1 MSKTENKEG
10 WEQSEFPILCEG
22 CLGSNPYVRMTK
34 QHYGE
39 ECRICQR
46 PHTIFR
52 WTPAPG
58 EPYRKTEVC
67 QICSRFRNVCQSC
80 VLDLQFGLPAQVRD
94 KALALSGMGP
104 ETDVNRQ
111 YFAQSA
117 MERAKAEEGDVVG
130 QKVIEAGKEL
140 VTRLPTGRAGTTIAA
155 TMTSTSTTKREGRGG
170 KDGRFCTMYAKGECK
185 RPEGTCPYLHIL
197 PTEEDYRRRRY
208 LYRSANMKGAGAD
221 RARDTSAPNPP
232 ADPSVTT
239 LFLPSLP
246 GDTTEADVRSGMH
259 AYGEIRSIQVIPGG
273 SNAPPSSKAKSTL
286 PPRRP
291 TCAFVTYVDRKGAEA
306 AMTECHLKGVDVG
319 GEASVR
325 VVWSKPKPKGPSWDV
340 NRSQAPGPSSSSTG
354 PTRPGSRSGPGGSGA
369 HPYSSAP
376 PPPPPMGTARKAGK
390 PRTLYHSQDPTLL
403 GSTAVERKESGSEDG
418 HDGPE

>member
-1 MSKTENKEG
+1 MSKAENKEG
-10 WEQSEFPILCEG
+10 WEQSEFPILCEP

-34 QHYGE
+34 QHYGD

-67 QICSRFRNVCQSC
+67 QICSRFRNVCQCC

-94 KALALSGMGP
+94 KALALKGLGP
-104 ETDVNRQ
+104 ESDVNRQ

-130 QKVIEAGKEL
+130 KKVIEAGKEL
-140 VTRLPTGRAGTTIAA
+140 VTRLPAGTDGEETEAQ
-155 TMTSTSTTKREGRGG
+155 R
-170 KDGRFCTMYAKGECK
+170 KDGRFCTLYAKGECK

-197 PTEEDYRRRRY
+197 PTEEEYRRRRY
-208 LYRSANMKGAGAD
+208 LYRSANMKGGGAGAG
-221 RARDTSAPNPP
+221 RGRDALAPTPP
-232 ADPSVTT
+232 TDPSVTS

-259 AYGEIRSIQVIPGG
+259 AFGEIRSIQIIPGTDA
-273 SNAPPSSKAKSTL
+273 STAPKNKSASS
-286 PPRRP
+286 RP
-291 TCAFVTYVDRKGAEA
+291 TCAFITYVDRQAAEA

-319 GEASVR
+319 GEVAVR
-325 VVWSKPKPKGPSWDV
+325 VVWSKPKPKGPSWDMKH
-340 NRSQAPGPSSSSTG
+340 RPQTSSTG
-354 PTRPGSRSGPGGSGA
+354 PGRSGPRSGSA
-369 HPYSSAP
+369 SAPHPYSSAP
-376 PPPPPMGTARKAGK
+376 PPPPPVGTGK
-390 PRTLYHSQDPTLL
+390 SGRPRTLYHSQDPTML
-403 GSTAVERKESGSEDG
+403 GSTAKGRDPEGEDVG
-418 HDGPE
+418 GK